1 MKLLL
6 GVDGGQSSTTAVI
19 GDETGRVLG
28 VGRAGPSNHAGE
40 AEGREKFVR
49 ALSACMQHAWTQA
62 TDALAQTGDA
72 LPQATAHATQAT
84 AHATPATPGAIR
96 FECACMGFSGGPA
109 DKEALAREIVH
120 AKHYAFTH
128 DALIAL
134 SGATAGGHGVVTI
147 AGTGSIAFGR
157 NSVGRTAR
165 AGGWGYTFGDEGG
178 AFDLVRKAVRAAL
191 RFEEGWGPPTGLRN
205 ALLDAAGAGNI
216 NDLLHRF
223 YTDEFPRARIAAF
236 APLVDALALSGDTVA
251 RDILNDAGQSLATI
265 AAAVREQLFAPAE
278 IVTMS
283 YAGGA
288 FRSAIL
294 LERFRLLVELVDG
307 NRVTA
312 PRFGPAAG
320 ALIEAYRLAGIEC
333 GLDGMPGL

>member
-1 MKLLL
+1 MKLFL
-6 GVDGGQSSTTAVI
+6 GLDGGQSSTTALV
-19 GDETGRVLG
+19 GDENGRVLG
-28 VGRAGPSNHAGE
+28 VGRAGPCNHAGE
-40 AEGREKFVR
+40 AEGREKFVQ
-49 ALSACMQHAWTQA
+49 ALSACVL
-62 TDALAQTGDA
+62 DALAQA
-72 LPQATAHATQAT
+72 SELLPKAAAPAEEATANV
-84 AHATPATPGAIR
+84 IR
-96 FECACMGFSGGPA
+96 FEYACLGFSGGPA

-120 AKHYAFTH
+120 AKNYAFTH

-134 SGATAGGHGVVTI
+134 SGATAGEPGVVTI

-157 NSVGRTAR
+157 NSGGRTAR
-165 AGGWGYTFGDEGG
+165 AGGWGHTFGDEGG

-191 RFEEGWGPPTGLRN
+191 RFEEGWGPPTALRD
-205 ALLDAAGAGNI
+205 ALLEAAGSAGNM

-223 YTDEFPRARIAAF
+223 YTSEFPRARIAAF
-236 APLVDALALSGDTVA
+236 APLVNEVALAGDAVA
-251 RDILNDAGQSLATI
+251 RDILNDAAQSLATI
-265 AAAVREQLFAPAE
+265 AAAVREQLFAPGE

-288 FRSAIL
+288 FRSVML

-307 NRVTA
+307 TRVTA

-333 GLDGMPGL
+333 GLDGMAGI